1 VVIEESIL
9 IASPIEKA
17 WNIFTDLTCWSKWNT
32 VMEDVSSESLHIKE
46 GGSFRFCIRPF
57 VIPVY
62 LEPVIEEVVP
72 GRKIT
77 WRGEVFGITAV
88 HEYIFEETGQ
98 GVLVTSRETFSG
110 GLVALSGIL
119 FSIRRLKE
127 LTLTLLIDL
136 KESAESIK
144 DNGPKD

>member
-1 VVIEESIL
+1 MVIEESVL
-9 IASPIEKA
+9 IASPIEKV
-17 WNIFTDLTCWSKWNT
+17 WNIFADLTCWSKWNT

-62 LEPVIEEVVP
+62 LEPVIQEVVP

-119 FSIRRLKE
+119 FSIPRLKE
-127 LTLTLLIDL
+127 LTLKLLTDL
-136 KESAESIK
+136 KKSAESIK